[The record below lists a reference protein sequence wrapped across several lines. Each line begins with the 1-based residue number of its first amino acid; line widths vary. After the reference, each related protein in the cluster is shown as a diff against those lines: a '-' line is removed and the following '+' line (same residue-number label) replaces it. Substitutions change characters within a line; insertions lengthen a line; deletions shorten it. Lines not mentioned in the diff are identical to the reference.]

1 MRFDEQIPANWD
13 KFKQDLYGGK
23 VFILPP
29 SHASMAMVSEA
40 RRVFA
45 AVNDRDMHPLIHEQ
59 IADNNLTNLM
69 AKARRVLTQPGT
81 SLPHIAAIA
90 GELGAAGDDIICDV
104 LRLRVMAEGAAQKPL
119 PPQALAAHRDC
130 WYANPQA
137 QINVWVPIFDVTPG
151 RSFAFYPHYFDRPI
165 ANTSGNFDYDA
176 WAENVGFQSAKA
188 HDASAYP
195 LPTQEIRDPAGAA
208 FAAAAGARVVFAASH
223 LHQTQ
228 ANATGLSRFSIDFR
242 LVSRPDMAAG
252 RGAPNVDNASRGR
265 AEKDY
270 HALRFAG

>member
-1 MRFDEQIPANWD
+1 MHFEKQAPTNWD
-13 KFKQDLYGGK
+13 KFKADLYGGK

-29 SHASMAMVSEA
+29 SPASLAMISEA

-45 AVNDRDMHPLIHEQ
+45 SVNDRDMHPRIHQQ
-59 IADNNLTNLM
+59 IDDKSLAHAM
-69 AKARRVLTQPGT
+69 ALARAVLTKPEI

-90 GELGAAGDDIICDV
+90 GEMGAAGDDLICDV
-104 LRLRVMAEGAAQKPL
+104 LRLRVMADGADKKPL

-151 RSFAFYPHYFDRPI
+151 RSFAFYPRYFDRPI
-165 ANTSGNFDYDA
+165 ANTSSNFDYDA
-176 WAENVGFQSAKA
+176 WIQNVGFQSSKA

-195 LPTQEIRDPAGAA
+195 LPQEPIRDKTGAA
-208 FAAAAGARVVFAASH
+208 FAAVAGSRVVFAASH

-228 ANATGLSRFSIDFR
+228 ANVTGLSRFSIDFR
-242 LVSRPDMAAG
+242 LVSRPDMDAG

-265 AEKDY
+265 AERDY
-270 HALRFAG
+270 HALRFGG